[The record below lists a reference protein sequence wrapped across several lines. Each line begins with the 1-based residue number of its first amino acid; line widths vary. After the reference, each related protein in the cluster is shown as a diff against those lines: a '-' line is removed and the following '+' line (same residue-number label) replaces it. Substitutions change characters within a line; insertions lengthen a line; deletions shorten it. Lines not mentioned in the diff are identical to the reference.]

1 MSSEY
6 LHRSF
11 IPEDTGP
18 KEQDVIHHC
27 GIVGFQFQEPARD
40 LNAVVEP
47 LSLLQHRGQGGSRI
61 VTMTANG
68 TIDSWETRDKLA
80 NVNQTMPEY
89 REFEERFAI
98 QGGALVIGHNRYETS
113 GSDDAA
119 QPIISSDLILA
130 HNGNLINPRTLI
142 PDSLGDTVPSDTYA
156 LHWAIQNADGES
168 LDEKLRNTLPK
179 VKGAYS
185 LIMADP
191 EENVLYGVTDPWNY
205 RPLHLGRLKDGKGYV
220 FASETVAIKD
230 IVDDSYEL
238 GPGEGWKIVNGEP
251 EKFFHDPRTVEG
263 NPNKVERQSC
273 IFELIY
279 FARPE
284 SKIFGANVGEFRRMC
299 GQELA
304 QRDFAD
310 GFIPDVIVPVRN
322 SGTVGTEG
330 YSAKMIEMLTKN
342 LIKKVQKGEEISQ
355 QDMEKIPQL
364 IPVSGLQTNVHGRV
378 FIESEDRQ
386 EKARR
391 KFSVDPNVVKGKSVV
406 LVDDSVV
413 RGDTTSAIV
422 GKLRAAGAKGIHVRS
437 VSPKII
443 SECFYGIDFP
453 DRTQLIAAGRS
464 EEEIAELI
472 GADSVR
478 FLSVDAMTDIA
489 RSLTGHEGF
498 CTSCF
503 TDRYPNPVNPQEL
516 IMRR

>member
-6 LHRSF
+6 LRVPFTS
-11 IPEDTGP
+11 ENTDP
-18 KEQDVIHHC
+18 KEQEVVHHC
-27 GIVGFQFQEPARD
+27 GIVGFQFQEPTRD
-40 LNAVVEP
+40 LNAIIEP

-80 NVNQTMPEY
+80 NVNQSMPEY
-89 REFEERFAI
+89 REFKERFAT
-98 QGGALVIGHNRYETS
+98 QGGALVVGHNRYETS

-130 HNGNLINPRTLI
+130 HNGNLINPRILI
-142 PDSLGDTVPSDTYA
+142 PDSLSDTIPSDTYA
-156 LHWAIQNADGES
+156 LHWAIQNADGKT
-168 LDEKLRNTLPK
+168 LDDKLRNTLPK

-230 IVDDSYEL
+230 IVEDSYEL

-251 EKFFHDPRTVEG
+251 EKFLHDPRE
-263 NPNKVERQSC
+263 VERQSC

-304 QRDFAD
+304 QRDFED

-322 SGTVGTEG
+322 SGTVGAEG
-330 YSAKMIEMLTKN
+330 YSAKMIEMLTKT
-342 LIKKVQKGEEISQ
+342 LIKKAQNGEEISQ
-355 QDMEKIPQL
+355 KEMERIPHL

-386 EKARR
+386 GKARR
-391 KFSVDPNVVKGKSVV
+391 KFSVDPYVVEGKSVV

-413 RGDTTSAIV
+413 RGDTTRAIV
-422 GKLRAAGAKGIHVRS
+422 EKLHEAGAKEIHVRS

-453 DRTQLIAAGRS
+453 DRKQLIAAGRS
-464 EEEIAELI
+464 EDDIAQII
-472 GADSVR
+472 GADSIE
-478 FLSVDAMTDIA
+478 FLPVDAMVEIA
-489 RSLTGHEGF
+489 HTLTGHEGF

-503 TDRYPNPVNPQEL
+503 TDQYPNAVNPQEL